1 MRSAEHVAMTKPDNE
16 MFFHATPNE
25 ELCTDGS
32 KHDFQGWIDLKDENG
47 YVCGGTT
54 VCTKCGLD
62 AFTHSLR
69 YGP

>member
-1 MRSAEHVAMTKPDNE
+1 MEPTEGEMTFHVQ
-16 MFFHATPNE
+16 HNE
-25 ELCTDGS
+25 ELCTDGA
-32 KHDFQGWIDLKDENG
+32 KHDFKGWIDLKDENG
-47 YVCGGTT
+47 NVRGGTT